1 MYMKK
6 TFYLFLV
13 CLILAPVW
21 ISAQS
26 DSPVFAGKVKSV
38 LQKEHSVQVKTEN
51 GFAEIY
57 LYSPTVIRVRINR
70 TEPKDYFSHAVIQSP
85 VAGYKVTSDH
95 PDSLIMATDSLKII
109 LFKNPFRV
117 VVKTLHGNVISE
129 DYAALPVSWLGT
141 EVTCYKKMFADEKF
155 LGLGEKTGNLDK
167 RGNSFENWNSDVP
180 AYATNLDPLYQ
191 SIPFFIGIH
200 GKETYGIFLD
210 NTYRTKFNFGASTD
224 EQFSSFSAA
233 DGEMNYYLFGASSVA
248 GIIRDYTWLTGR
260 MNMPPYW
267 SLGYQQSR
275 WSYFPESQVMH
286 IAQQFRDK
294 QIPCDVIYLDID
306 YMDAYKI
313 FTWNKDRFPQPKA
326 MIDKLNGMG
335 FHVAT
340 IVDPGIKVEKGYFAY
355 DEGVANNYFAKYP
368 DGSNYIGSVWP
379 GRCHFPDFTNS
390 AVRKW
395 WGASFNRLADAGV
408 EGFWNDMNEPS
419 AWGQSIPNIIQFD
432 FEGRKGSI
440 TKAHNI
446 YGLEMSRATFEGT
459 NLLLKGKRPF
469 ILTRAGYAGIQRYSA
484 VWTGDNDATDD
495 HMLLSARMVTGL
507 GLSGVSFTGPDVG
520 GFIGNP
526 SEQLYTRW
534 MSMGV
539 YTPFFRNHS
548 AWDTKSK
555 EPWSFGPNVERM
567 VKEMIEQRYRL
578 LPYIYAAF
586 NESAI
591 SGLPVARSLAINY
604 TFDEKVYWWKYQN
617 EYLFGDNLL
626 VAPVSCNQQAAS
638 VYLPQGGWYRLS
650 SGEYYKGNSEVVV
663 NAPLND
669 LPVFVKA
676 SGIIP
681 MQSDIQFTAQKPSP
695 TLELHIYNGE
705 KPNSFTY
712 YEDDGQTYQFENGQF
727 YRRMI
732 TFDPLN
738 KTIRLAKPEGA
749 FTTKFTTFRLV
760 LHAFDDVM
768 SVKSNGKDYSVKLK
782 STKARFV
789 EIPVSS
795 ETMVISYQ

>member
-1 MYMKK
+1 
-6 TFYLFLV
+6 
-13 CLILAPVW
+13 
-21 ISAQS
+21 
-26 DSPVFAGKVKSV
+26 
-38 LQKEHSVQVKTEN
+38 
-51 GFAEIY
+51 
-57 LYSPTVIRVRINR
+57 
-70 TEPKDYFSHAVIQSP
+70 
-85 VAGYKVTSDH
+85 
-95 PDSLIMATDSLKII
+95 
-109 LFKNPFRV
+109 
-117 VVKTLHGNVISE
+117 
-129 DYAALPVSWLGT
+129 
-141 EVTCYKKMFADEKF
+141 
-155 LGLGEKTGNLDK
+155 
-167 RGNSFENWNSDVP
+167 
-180 AYATNLDPLYQ
+180 
-191 SIPFFIGIH
+191 
-200 GKETYGIFLD
+200 
-210 NTYRTKFNFGASTD
+210 
-224 EQFSSFSAA
+224 
-233 DGEMNYYLFGASSVA
+233 
-248 GIIRDYTWLTGR
+248 
-260 MNMPPYW
+260 
-267 SLGYQQSR
+267 
-275 WSYFPESQVMH
+275 
-286 IAQQFRDK
+286 
-294 QIPCDVIYLDID
+294 
-306 YMDAYKI
+306 
-313 FTWNKDRFPQPKA
+313 
-326 MIDKLNGMG
+326 
-335 FHVAT
+335 
-340 IVDPGIKVEKGYFAY
+340 
-355 DEGVANNYFAKYP
+355 
-368 DGSNYIGSVWP
+368 
-379 GRCHFPDFTNS
+379 
-390 AVRKW
+390 
-395 WGASFNRLADAGV
+395 
-408 EGFWNDMNEPS
+408 
-419 AWGQSIPNIIQFD
+419 
-432 FEGRKGSI
+432 
-440 TKAHNI
+440 
-446 YGLEMSRATFEGT
+446 
-459 NLLLKGKRPF
+459 
-469 ILTRAGYAGIQRYSA
+469 
-484 VWTGDNDATDD
+484 
-495 HMLLSARMVTGL
+495 
-507 GLSGVSFTGPDVG
+507 
-520 GFIGNP
+520 
-526 SEQLYTRW
+526 

-768 SVKSNGKDYSVKLK
+768 TVKSNGKDYSVKLK

>member
-1 MYMKK
+1 
-6 TFYLFLV
+6 
-13 CLILAPVW
+13 
-21 ISAQS
+21 
-26 DSPVFAGKVKSV
+26 
-38 LQKEHSVQVKTEN
+38 
-51 GFAEIY
+51 
-57 LYSPTVIRVRINR
+57 
-70 TEPKDYFSHAVIQSP
+70 
-85 VAGYKVTSDH
+85 
-95 PDSLIMATDSLKII
+95 
-109 LFKNPFRV
+109 
-117 VVKTLHGNVISE
+117 
-129 DYAALPVSWLGT
+129 
-141 EVTCYKKMFADEKF
+141 
-155 LGLGEKTGNLDK
+155 
-167 RGNSFENWNSDVP
+167 
-180 AYATNLDPLYQ
+180 
-191 SIPFFIGIH
+191 
-200 GKETYGIFLD
+200 
-210 NTYRTKFNFGASTD
+210 
-224 EQFSSFSAA
+224 
-233 DGEMNYYLFGASSVA
+233 
-248 GIIRDYTWLTGR
+248 
-260 MNMPPYW
+260 
-267 SLGYQQSR
+267 
-275 WSYFPESQVMH
+275 
-286 IAQQFRDK
+286 
-294 QIPCDVIYLDID
+294 
-306 YMDAYKI
+306 
-313 FTWNKDRFPQPKA
+313 
-326 MIDKLNGMG
+326 MG

-355 DEGVANNYFAKYP
+355 DEGVANHYFAKYP

-459 NLLLKGKRPF
+459 SLLLKGKRPF